1 MMPDFDCQARVERA
15 RWKLDD
21 ALRRVA
27 ARLGNRK
34 AAIGWLARQI
44 GAGPSAL
51 ETLLY
56 HRRGSVR
63 LARAVERAW
72 MEALLAMLRR
82 DLEALEHEL
91 VVAAEDDVAE
101 LAHQARAAVAALE
114 EALAQ
119 RSEER

>member
-1 MMPDFDCQARVERA
+1 MPDFDCQARVERA

-56 HRRGSVR
+56 HRRGSAR
-63 LARAVERAW
+63 LAQAVERAW

-91 VVAAEDDVAE
+91 AVAPEDDVAD
-101 LAHQARAAVAALE
+101 LARAAGAAVAELQAR
-114 EALAQ
+114 LAQ
-119 RSEER
+119 MEEVG